1 MSAHPAAPPPG
12 GRASIR
18 LLHDG
23 SLTLRIHPALAP
35 LAASWIPILPDP
47 SAAASAAHSSAA
59 SAPSA
64 AHSSAASAPSA
75 ASAAD
80 DPREASAAH
89 PSAGPS
95 GESAAPA
102 SDHAL
107 KALTAHSSA
116 DPSRSADPPEECAAP
131 ARAVPSSAP
140 ARIRVVRLRGRPFA
154 LPQGEPTVEMQR
166 VRAWLDEDAGRACL
180 AAEDGHVCGVVD
192 LARGRAVLGV
202 HAAAPFSRQREEDL
216 AYALTVAA
224 ALLLGRRGASGSAYP
239 CRSPRDAR
247 SFMPGDAVQRT
258 ARALLHAGAVVA
270 PDGRAWLL
278 VGDSHSGKTTTCAT
292 LIRAGWEWLADDQ
305 VVLGVERNGTVRAEG
320 WPRAFTLDEGYAAGT
335 PRGRRAP
342 ADPAGLGPGRWRRSA
357 QVGGVLL
364 PRVQADAPTA
374 MEPAHAAEVL
384 GALIRQS
391 PWLLADRMAAP
402 AVLEL
407 LSQTAR
413 LPSYRLRAG
422 LDSYGDT
429 KLLQKI
435 VADFVLP

>member
-1 MSAHPAAPPPG
+1 MPAHPAAPPPG
-12 GRASIR
+12 GRAPIR

-47 SAAASAAHSSAA
+47 SAAASAAH
-59 SAPSA
+59 
-64 AHSSAASAPSA
+64 
-75 ASAAD
+75 
-80 DPREASAAH
+80 

-95 GESAAPA
+95 GGSAAPA
-102 SDHAL
+102 SDDPS
-107 KALTAHSSA
+107 KALAAHSSA
-116 DPSRSADPPEECAAP
+116 DPSKSADPSDESAAP

-154 LPQGEPTVEMQR
+154 LSQGEPTVEMQR
-166 VRAWLDEDAGRACL
+166 VRAWLDEDAGRARL

-202 HAAAPFSRQREEDL
+202 QAAAPFSRQREEDL

-224 ALLLGRRGASGSAYP
+224 ALLLGRGGAYGSAYP

-247 SFMPGDAVQRT
+247 SFTQAPGDAVQRT

-374 MEPAHAAEVL
+374 MELAHAAEVL